1 MHLTRGAEGM
11 TKALSAHF
19 GIDDESQTRP
29 ERVAVTEARLDAG
42 IRLLERRDD
51 LAHTASGDGH
61 DLPTVS

>member
-1 MHLTRGAEGM
+1 MHLTVGAEGM
-11 TKALSAHF
+11 TKALSADF
-19 GIDDESQTRP
+19 GIDDKGQTRS
-29 ERVAVTEARLDAG
+29 ERFAVTKAVLNAG